1 MSYQVPD
8 SESSDDL
15 VTFHSIAYSPAPED
29 TIMGD
34 TQPTGG
40 LSAQSAS
47 HAVFQEQLR
56 QLFNELQELR
66 QENNDLQA

>member
-8 SESSDDL
+8 FESFDNL
-15 VTFHSIAYSPAPED
+15 VIFHSVAHSPTPED

-34 TQPTGG
+34 SQPTGG
-40 LSAQSAS
+40 LPAQSAS

-56 QLFNELQELR
+56 QLFNEL
-66 QENNDLQA
+66 